1 MKSLLIYDYFRVLG
15 CLGWFLVVGLGLVRI
30 SFFWNFQLKSCG
42 GDDISWILKL
52 LKLVENSLV
61 IVEKRFCLIGILVD
75 LEIIRNYVILMK
87 E

>member
-1 MKSLLIYDYFRVLG
+1 
-15 CLGWFLVVGLGLVRI
+15 
-30 SFFWNFQLKSCG
+30 LKSCG

-75 LEIIRNYVILMK
+75 LEIIRNYVILMN